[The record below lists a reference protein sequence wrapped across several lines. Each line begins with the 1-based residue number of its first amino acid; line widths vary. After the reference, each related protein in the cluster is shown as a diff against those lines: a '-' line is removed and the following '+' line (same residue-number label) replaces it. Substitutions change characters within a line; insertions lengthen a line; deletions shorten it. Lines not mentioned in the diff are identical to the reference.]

1 MLTLNILWLTTSN
14 YSSPSAH
21 KNKRY
26 YHINLLSSGLCFQFS
41 SLSINKSNFY
51 YFLDNQMR
59 TLSIFKNLCNLYNW
73 INGYINQLL
82 QATNQNQPFRPPLN
96 AEKYFLKYRYIYLLS
111 AFSSPHR
118 QHYLFFP
125 ICSSASPSPSLKA
138 LQFGF
143 TAWDSISNKMYLPYW
158 DHHFIYAYRH
168 IEQVRNPNNKSF
180 AKL

>member
-21 KNKRY
+21 KNKQY
-26 YHINLLSSGLCFQFS
+26 YDINLLSSGLCFQFS

-96 AEKYFLKYRYIYLLS
+96 AEKYFLKYWYIYLLS
-111 AFSSPHR
+111 AFSSPHL
-118 QHYLFFP
+118 QHYLFSLSVLLHPLTFTKSLAVWVYCLGFYFERNVLT
-125 ICSSASPSPSLKA
+125 ILRPS
-138 LQFGF
+138 F
-143 TAWDSISNKMYLPYW
+143 YLC
-158 DHHFIYAYRH
+158 
-168 IEQVRNPNNKSF
+168 V
-180 AKL
+180 